1 MELRQ
6 LRYFVAVAE
15 ELYFGRAAARLGIE
29 QSPLSKAIKVF
40 EEHLDVRLLAT
51 TTRRTELTPAGTLL
65 LAQAR
70 QILMATEHIE
80 RRIKEF
86 ANGTQADIAIGL
98 SEGLL
103 NANFSV
109 KLRRFSIEA
118 PVVRILVK
126 EMSFEQQLS
135 ALDCPVCRLDP
146 LRWTGSSLISSR
158 SVHC

>member
-40 EEHLDVRLLAT
+40 EENLDVRLVAT
-51 TTRRTELTPAGTLL
+51 TTRRTDLTPAGTLL

-70 QILMATEHIE
+70 QILTAVEQFET
-80 RRIKEF
+80 RVKEF
-86 ANGTQADIAIGL
+86 ANGTQGDIAIGF

-103 NANFSV
+103 NTKFSV
-109 KLRRFSIEA
+109 MLRRFSIEA
-118 PVVRILVK
+118 HAVWT
-126 EMSFEQQLS
+126 
-135 ALDCPVCRLDP
+135 P
-146 LRWTGSSLISSR
+146 LRRDRHGARASD
-158 SVHC
+158 